1 LTSSEAHSAA
11 SYTCRVLA
19 LAFVGLAC
27 LLPGVGAV
35 QALPEL
41 PRVYVDTTDV
51 PPSGRTLAVPAGGD
65 VQAALDQAQ
74 PGDVITLQAG
84 ATYQG
89 PFWLPSKSGTG
100 WIIVRTSAPD
110 SSLPP
115 PGTRIS
121 PTYVGVMA
129 KIQTDAFNSS
139 AIYTT
144 EGAHHFRFIG
154 IEFKPPAGVYV
165 NTLVT
170 LGTARETS
178 VAQLPH
184 HLIFDRCYLHGDPT
198 QGTTHGILLNSR
210 HTAVID
216 SYLSDFK
223 AGNDAQ
229 TIVGWNGPGPFK
241 IINNYLEAS
250 GENVMFGGANVTI
263 PNVIPSDIEVR
274 HNHFFKP
281 LRWKSDDPS
290 WDGSSWTIKSL
301 FELKAGQRILFDGNL
316 LENSWAQDQ
325 VGFAFVFSAMADEN
339 PYCVPPACAMPWN
352 VVSDITVTNN
362 RIRHA
367 GAGLAIGRYN
377 HSKESARIRVAN
389 NLWTAIGEPGWGPGT
404 LFQINNDTRD
414 VVIEHNTAI
423 HTGGILVSDAG
434 PNPGLIFRNNIQPHN
449 AYGVFGSGSGVG
461 DVALDT
467 YFPGALFA
475 GNAIAGPWPTAGGVT
490 PAYYAGHPGNF
501 FPDTIDD
508 VGFVN
513 PTGDDYRLAPSS
525 PYKGR
530 GTDGT
535 DLGANI
541 STISSIT
548 AKSPAQ

>member
-1 LTSSEAHSAA
+1 MSI
-11 SYTCRVLA
+11 
-19 LAFVGLAC
+19 
-27 LLPGVGAV
+27 
-35 QALPEL
+35 
-41 PRVYVDTTDV
+41 DTTYT
-51 PPSGRTLAVPAGGD
+51 PPSGRTIAVRAGGD
-65 VQAALDQAQ
+65 FQAALDQAQ

-84 ATYQG
+84 VTYQG
-89 PFWLPSKSGTG
+89 PFTLPNKSRTG
-100 WIIVRTSAPD
+100 WITVRSSAPD
-110 SSLPP
+110 NALPP
-115 PGTRIS
+115 PNTRVDPAIHAAAM
-121 PTYVGVMA
+121 P
-129 KIQTDAFNSS
+129 KIETRDS
-139 AIYTT
+139 ALGAIMTAH
-144 EGAHHFRFIG
+144 GAHHFRFVG
-154 IEFKPPAGVYV
+154 IEVRPAAGRYV
-165 NTLVT
+165 NALIL
-170 LGTARETS
+170 LGGMGSQTERSEDL
-178 VAQLPH
+178 LPH
-184 HLIFDRCYLHGDPT
+184 HIIFDRCYLHGDALK
-198 QGTTHGILLNSR
+198 GTRRAIVLNARSI
-210 HTAVID
+210 AVID

-223 AGNDAQ
+223 EKGADAQ
-229 TIVGWNGPGPFK
+229 ALVNWNGPGPFK
-241 IINNYLEAS
+241 IVNNYLEAS

-290 WDGSSWTIKSL
+290 WDGSSWTIKNL

-316 LENSWAQDQ
+316 LENSWAQGQ
-325 VGFAFVFSAMADEN
+325 VGFAFMFSAMADEN